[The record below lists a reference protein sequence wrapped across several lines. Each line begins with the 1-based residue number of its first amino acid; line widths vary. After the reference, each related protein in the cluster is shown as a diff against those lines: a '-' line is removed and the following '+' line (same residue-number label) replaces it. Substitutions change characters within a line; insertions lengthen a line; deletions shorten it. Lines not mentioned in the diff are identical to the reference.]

1 MLGAKP
7 KKSHS
12 LSKVPAVVSRSE
24 SKSSRRST
32 DATLAIPRLRVGNA
46 GATLP
51 TQGGLLSRLR
61 PGAQN
66 SPGLSLLKRAETS
79 KSKSI
84 KITPTVRPSVEKLLG
99 SRAIPVRERPSSK
112 PKPPPPQRA
121 SVDLK
126 LKTPSQRQPRAETGG
141 LAQFFRTIKVKKKT
155 EASPCKG
162 DNLNGFVTKVA
173 EPGAKE
179 PPSSFR
185 ASPQDVCRVSTRPYY
200 IEDLLRAH
208 ACDSAEYFSQIFR
221 THFAQSLQTLGLML
235 SMDLRKYRPNGL
247 EAALPVDPPPKIGT
261 KVSPRT
267 LYESRRKRK
276 TLIFDLDETLIHCN
290 EDQAGECDTR
300 VPVTFPNGEQILAG
314 INVRPH
320 ATDLLNLMAQH
331 FEVVVFTASHSCYA
345 NPVIDFIDPK
355 RVVSH
360 RLFRENCSVLSEG
373 LYTKDLTVIKNRAL
387 KDLILVDNAI
397 YSFFLQ
403 MSNGVP
409 IIPFYNNKDD
419 TELLKLRDFLLPLAS
434 VDDVQPRISEYF
446 NWPAFK
452 KFANNPSRLIQ
463 KIVGEIP
470 AK

>member
-1 MLGAKP
+1 MLGAKT

-12 LSKVPAVVSRSE
+12 LTKVPPMVSRSE
-24 SKSSRRST
+24 SKTSRRST
-32 DATLAIPRLRVGNA
+32 DATLVVPRLRVGNL
-46 GATLP
+46 GVPLP
-51 TQGGLLSRLR
+51 AQGGLLSRLR
-61 PGAQN
+61 PGVPI
-66 SPGLSLLKRAETS
+66 SPSISLLKRAETS
-79 KSKSI
+79 KSKSL
-84 KITPTVRPSVEKLLG
+84 KTTPLIRPSVEKLL
-99 SRAIPVRERPSSK
+99 APKIIPGRERPSSK
-112 PKPPPPQRA
+112 PKPSHPKRT

-126 LKTPSQRQPRAETGG
+126 LKTPSQRQPRVETGG
-141 LAQFFRTIKVKKKT
+141 LAQFFRTIKVKRKT
-155 EASPCKG
+155 EASPSKI

-173 EPGAKE
+173 EPGIEE

-185 ASPQDVCRVSTRPYY
+185 ASLQDVGRASTRPYY

-208 ACDSAEYFSQIFR
+208 TCDSAEYFSQIFR
-221 THFAQSLQTLGLML
+221 SHFAQSLQTLGLML
-235 SMDLRKYRPNGL
+235 SMDLRKYKPNGL
-247 EAALPVDPPPKIGT
+247 EAALPMDHHPKISA

-267 LYESRRKRK
+267 LADPRHRRK

-314 INVRPH
+314 INIRPH
-320 ATDLLNLMAQH
+320 ATELLNLMAQH
-331 FEVVVFTASHSCYA
+331 FEIIVFTASHSCYA

-373 LYTKDLTVIKNRAL
+373 LYTKDLTVIRNRAL
-387 KDLILVDNAI
+387 KDIILVDNAI

-409 IIPFYNNKDD
+409 IIPFYNNKND

-446 NWPAFK
+446 NWPAYH
-452 KFANNPSRLIQ
+452 KFAHNPSRLIQ